1 MNTKY
6 RGDKDRKPDSETHIS
21 DAWSDEPAEVITIRS
36 FGVGSEPVL
45 PSEVSEADVEM
56 ATELGEHLNDYLTA
70 KATGANLI
78 KKWVDIA
85 TSSYPTQDL
94 LITDKGTN
102 HVTNNEETP
111 TSAGPGRPSIV
122 KFPAKEQGI
131 ESITALITVLTKKTE
146 DLDAQHAEQ
155 LRQQKASNAVLDDK
169 LKRTEQLMQELQ
181 STKKRIEEERDEA
194 NSRHKG
200 VTLELEQAERDRKA
214 LETQLETAKSNITAA
229 QAAHRRAI
237 ARTWAISIISLLV
250 VAAIIIAETVF
261 KVF

>member
-21 DAWSDEPAEVITIRS
+21 DAWSDEPAEVITIKS
-36 FGVGSEPVL
+36 FGVGSEQVL
-45 PSEVSEADVEM
+45 PSDVSEADVEM
-56 ATELGEHLNDYLTA
+56 AAGFGELVNEYLTA